1 MYKCTIFIYQ
11 TKPAKT
17 TREKAE
23 LIKNRKPKPQ
33 EPPTEEQKVALPKK
47 ELEPIIHGE
56 FKLEDLKQAQ
66 IRQAQKRQAEQ
77 KLQEELSKY
86 KELNG
91 NKNKQ
96 KPESSKQKQEQSK
109 QKSQESKQK
118 QQDDTKH
125 DKRSLNSE
133 YDSDYGSDQSVDKY
147 EVDYLQPQKNIANSG
162 KSPKV
167 SPKQQRKRWSW
178 WK

>member
-17 TREKAE
+17 TGEKAE
-23 LIKNRKPKPQ
+23 QGKNRKPKPQ
-33 EPPTEEQKVALPKK
+33 EPPTEEHKVAQPKK
-47 ELEPIIHGE
+47 EPEPIIHGE

-86 KELNG
+86 KELNV

-96 KPESSKQKQEQSK
+96 KHESSKQKQEQSK
-109 QKSQESKQK
+109 QKSQESK
-118 QQDDTKH
+118 DDTKH

-147 EVDYLQPQKNIANSG
+147 EVDYLQPQKNIAIS